1 MFRYKKKTKKGFI
14 TFSSIVILST
24 LLSDNSVQA
33 TESKEEIQTQV
44 TNEEVVVHEELVTES
59 LVIEAL
65 NTESKEIVG
74 QSQHIEKNVRVSQE
88 DTVLYEALTDAEGKF
103 VIEVKPFLANTEIKV
118 EVYEAVDLEIKE
130 EMDTEE
136 IVLEEQVVT
145 ISEVEELQEIEEIE
159 ESEEI
164 VEKESDDETE
174 EVVIEEE
181 IEETI
186 IESEEALEE
195 PVKETAVEEETTEVK
210 KVEQEPTTPKVAV
223 YSRMAATKK
232 MGTSYHY
239 VRQSDTLKS
248 IAQAYGTT
256 VAKLAEWNG
265 IKNVNVISVGTML
278 SVDGFNNY
286 DNINKETRKFNTTE
300 EFLSF
305 LVPNATKIAE
315 KNNIYTSIMLAQAI
329 HESAHG
335 KSALAV
341 QGNNLFGIKGAYEGN
356 SVNMLTWEE
365 INGKVVW
372 IVDSFRLYP
381 TFAESMYDNA
391 DKIRNG
397 LTWDSAF
404 YSGAWVENTA
414 SHMDA
419 TEWLTGRYA
428 TDSLYASKLNN
439 TISYYNL
446 TQYDTHV
453 KITNPIIS
461 QQNIS
466 RVATLTGKNFTIFQQ
481 PKGAANGNVVGN
493 TNNYLNKRVVI
504 NKQKVNNLGTWW
516 HISVDGKNLGYVL
529 SQALTNVE
537 YQITSEKA
545 TNYTAN
551 VVNNWTINSAP
562 WKTAG
567 AKFIANGSS
576 YYNKGVRV
584 VKEATTDNGT
594 YVLLADKAGK
604 HIGWIE
610 KTGIKAAKEIASTK
624 TVNYAGLV
632 NNSAVIYTAPHGTGK
647 SQPIGNY
654 TKYSGSA
661 VEVTQEQ
668 QTVWGEV
675 FLNIKSGGTPIG
687 WISKNNFT
695 RYQVSA
701 TKNVNY
707 QAVISEAWSINT
719 QPWGIEGYK
728 PIANYTKYKGSRVDV
743 IQEKTT
749 QRGTFAL
756 IKLNGKELGWI
767 DKGALNTY
775 YSILSTKN
783 TAYIAKVTKPWSIN
797 SEPWGTSGAREVTS
811 GKQYLGKDVTI
822 TQEKV
827 TERSTYARVQVD
839 GKNIGWIDKTGIE
852 ELVVSGTKDVNYS
865 ANIVEPWSIN
875 TKPWGIDGYKTVAN
889 GKTYFG
895 KTVQVIK
902 EQTTQRSTYALLKVD
917 GKEIG
922 WIDKDA
928 LKTFYTVSKTT
939 NIVYSAKVTKP
950 WSINTQPWGTYDAKL
965 VTSAGAYIGKIVD
978 VSQEKVT
985 SRGTYALIT
994 SGGKKL
1000 GWIDTTGL
1008 ETLAVSSTAD
1018 VNYFATVVQPWSIN
1032 TQPWGVRGFET
1043 VASGATYKG
1052 QDVKV
1057 VQEKITQRGTFAL
1070 IQVNGKNIGWIDK
1083 GALQQLHVVQS
1094 TKDVSYQ
1101 AQVTKPWS
1109 INTAPWGTTGSKL
1122 VSSAQPHIGKT
1133 VEVIQEK
1140 VTERSTYVLIKLNG
1154 KELGWIDK
1162 TGIDQ
1167 LRIQFS
1173 RDIAYMATVTKPWS
1187 INTAPWGTEG
1197 AKFVV
1202 SAASYLGKDLEVI
1215 QEVRTQRGTY
1225 AFVKDGAKELG
1236 WIDVTGI
1243 SAHKVLS
1250 TKNVS
1255 YSATIVQPWSINTQ
1269 PWGTLQFRL
1278 VNNYRTYHGKK
1289 VNIIQE
1295 KTTKRS
1301 TYALIQF
1308 DGKIIG
1314 WIDKDALK

>member
-24 LLSDNSVQA
+24 LVSDTSVQA
-33 TESKEEIQTQV
+33 TEVNEKVQTQV
-44 TNEEVVVHEELVTES
+44 TNEEAIVHEELQTDS
-59 LVIEAL
+59 LIIEAL
-65 NTESKEIVG
+65 DAESTEISGE
-74 QSQHIEKNVRVSQE
+74 SLHTEKNVRISQ
-88 DTVLYEALTDAEGKF
+88 DSIVLYEAMTDAEGKF
-103 VIEVKPFLANTEIKV
+103 VIEVNPFLANTEIKV
-118 EVYEAVDLEIKE
+118 EIYEKLE
-130 EMDTEE
+130 
-136 IVLEEQVVT
+136 LEE
-145 ISEVEELQEIEEIE
+145 ENEIEEIILE
-159 ESEEI
+159 EQLIMVLE
-164 VEKESDDETE
+164 VKETE
-174 EVVIEEE
+174 ELEEPEAVIEEE
-181 IEETI
+181 VGEEPAAEDQVNEEVEAVT
-186 IESEEALEE
+186 ESPVEEEKIEE
-195 PVKETAVEEETTEVK
+195 PVVEEEIIEVPPTEK
-210 KVEQEPTTPKVAV
+210 EVEAPKAAVFSRVAP
-223 YSRMAATKK
+223 TKK

-248 IAQAYGTT
+248 IATAYNTT
-256 VAKLAEWNG
+256 VAKLAEWND

-922 WIDKDA
+922 WIDK
-928 LKTFYTVSKTT
+928 
-939 NIVYSAKVTKP
+939 
-950 WSINTQPWGTYDAKL
+950 
-965 VTSAGAYIGKIVD
+965 
-978 VSQEKVT
+978 
-985 SRGTYALIT
+985 
-994 SGGKKL
+994 
-1000 GWIDTTGL
+1000 
-1008 ETLAVSSTAD
+1008 
-1018 VNYFATVVQPWSIN
+1018 
-1032 TQPWGVRGFET
+1032 
-1043 VASGATYKG
+1043 
-1052 QDVKV
+1052 
-1057 VQEKITQRGTFAL
+1057 
-1070 IQVNGKNIGWIDK
+1070 

-1236 WIDVTGI
+1236 WIDITGI

-1255 YSATIVQPWSINTQ
+1255 YSTTIVQPWSINTQ